1 MCMKTE
7 QDIAAMA
14 EDKAFEELAQR
25 NKRLIEER
33 KKILLYKPVA
43 QGVKHDS
50 HKLRMSLIPNGTLA
64 EVVKIL
70 EFGAEKYSPDNWKHV
85 DDARTRYF
93 DAAQRHI
100 MTWWDNDNN
109 QTDPESGRHHLAHA
123 ICCLLFLMWF
133 DLVGKHNDKL
143 P

>member
-1 MCMKTE
+1 MRMKTE

-14 EDKAFEELAQR
+14 EDKAFDELTQR

-33 KKILLYKPVA
+33 KKTLLSKPIA
-43 QGVKHDS
+43 KGVKHDS
-50 HKLRMSLIPNGTLA
+50 HKLRMSLIPNSTLA
-64 EVVKIL
+64 EVVKVL

-100 MTWWDNDNN
+100 MTWWDNDN

>member
-14 EDKAFEELAQR
+14 EDKAFEELARR

-64 EVVKIL
+64 EVVKVL

-100 MTWWDNDNN
+100 MTWWDNDN

-133 DLVGKHNDKL
+133 DLAGKHNDKL

>member
-7 QDIAAMA
+7 QDIATMA
-14 EDKAFEELAQR
+14 EDKAFDELAQR

-33 KKILLYKPVA
+33 KSLMGKPLA

-50 HKLRMSLIPNGTLA
+50 QKLRMSLIPNGTLA
-64 EVVKIL
+64 EVVKVL

-100 MTWWDNDNN
+100 MTWWDNDN

>member
-14 EDKAFEELAQR
+14 EDKAFDELAQR

-64 EVVKIL
+64 EVVKVL

-100 MTWWDNDNN
+100 MTWWDNDN

>member
-7 QDIAAMA
+7 QDIAVML
-14 EDKAFEELAQR
+14 EDKAFDEVAQR

-33 KKILLYKPVA
+33 KKTLLSKPIV
-43 QGVKHDS
+43 QGVKQDAQ
-50 HKLRMSLIPNGTLA
+50 KPRMSLIPNSTLA
-64 EVVKIL
+64 EVVKVL

-85 DDARTRYF
+85 DGARTRYF

-100 MTWWDNDNN
+100 MTWWDNDN
-109 QTDPESGRHHLAHA
+109 QTDHESGRHHLAHA